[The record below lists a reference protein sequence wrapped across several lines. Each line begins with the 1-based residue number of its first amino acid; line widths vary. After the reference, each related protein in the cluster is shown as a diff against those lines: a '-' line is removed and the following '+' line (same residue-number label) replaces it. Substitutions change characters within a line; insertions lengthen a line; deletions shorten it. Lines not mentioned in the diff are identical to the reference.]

1 MNDRPPLSPSEA
13 AATLWQIEQD
23 IDTETQELVRL
34 RGQYAGLLRAHRLD
48 FAQAFLN
55 TSGSMDFRRRRAEEL
70 TIDSWHAVQ
79 VHEQLVEAS
88 KDKLKALRDRSEI
101 GRAINSNL
109 KEELRFTASNPGW
122 TA

>member
-1 MNDRPPLSPSEA
+1 MSAPLTPAQA

-34 RGQYAGLLRAHRLD
+34 RGEYAGLLRTHRLE
-48 FAQAFLN
+48 FARAFLGAQ
-55 TSGSMDFRRRRAEEL
+55 GSMDFRRRRAEEQ
-70 TIDSWHAVQ
+70 TIDSWYAVQ
-79 VHEQLVEAS
+79 AHEQLVEAS

-109 KEELRFTASNPGW
+109 KEEMRFTASAPGW
-122 TA
+122 SA

>member
-1 MNDRPPLSPSEA
+1 MSERPLTPAEA

-34 RGQYAGLLRAHRLD
+34 RGEYAGLLRAHRLE
-48 FAQAFLN
+48 FAQKFLA
-55 TSGSMDFRRRRAEEL
+55 SQGSMDWRRRYAEQE
-70 TIDSWHAVQ
+70 TIDSWYAVQ
-79 VHEQLVEAS
+79 AHEQKVEAC
-88 KDKLKALRDRSEI
+88 KDKLRALRDRSEI

-109 KEELRFTASNPGW
+109 KEELRFTASTPGW